1 MIGMSKNI
9 YSKAI
14 SHINLR
20 HLRLSLFL
28 RHIQKVIFQTFISV
42 CQSPVCQVLTDK
54 NPSVVTVTM
63 NFSCT
68 EVSSSPLSVQ
78 WAPRIVERKH
88 RPTIFLK
95 GTLSKQLRMFK
106 DAINCFLSKS
116 FLRLKDFQLT
126 HTFMVKEFQN
136 NTSFSF
142 KRHHKAKNI

>member
-1 MIGMSKNI
+1 MIGMPKNI

-20 HLRLSLFL
+20 HLRSSLFL

-42 CQSPVCQVLTDK
+42 CQFLVCQVLIDK
-54 NPSVVTVTM
+54 NLSLVTM
-63 NFSCT
+63 TINFSWT

-95 GTLSKQLRMFK
+95 GALS
-106 DAINCFLSKS
+106 
-116 FLRLKDFQLT
+116 
-126 HTFMVKEFQN
+126 E
-136 NTSFSF
+136 
-142 KRHHKAKNI
+142 